1 MVVFVVVLVLVVASG
16 GYAFCEFFF
25 YEFDGR
31 VDGYFGEVFQRFDTR
46 FVLFLLLRRRLDFSF
61 WR

>member
-1 MVVFVVVLVLVVASG
+1 VLVVASG